1 MVKTRA
7 ELQRAYRQRQKE
19 NEGAEYLEREK
30 KRLRKYTMFLSLRD
44 QEKIKEEKRES
55 CQYVKEHRQR
65 KRLPLKQNHVQQTE
79 VVDAAENKVH
89 SRAEKI
95 KIRFPSFHHKKRSR
109 KRISRMTSKN
119 WREI

>member
-44 QEKIKEEKRES
+44 QEKIKRREE
-55 CQYVKEHRQR
+55 R
-65 KRLPLKQNHVQQTE
+65 KLSVR
-79 VVDAAENKVH
+79 
-89 SRAEKI
+89 
-95 KIRFPSFHHKKRSR
+95 
-109 KRISRMTSKN
+109 
-119 WREI
+119 